1 MFEILQQI
9 WYWYNQI
16 PHLILYLVKTLA
28 LQIWSSLQ
36 YIYTNLPYQQQQQV
50 LFLIDNSD
58 ILFGVSFTAFLLFT
72 LGKRKR
78 RATWTD
84 VFLTIFWSAL
94 CVGVMGFFQ
103 MVVSQFGIFYQT
115 HDSLQVGTVPLDE
128 KDRFLA
134 TFPLDFQPYLKYND
148 MIHFLEINGP
158 TGRLYYGIYLIVDYL
173 LLISTT
179 ILHRQLF
186 SITFDEENDSSVA
199 QMYGSQ
205 YIPLIVAGLDAYEN
219 MNYFTMLYY
228 WQKMMK
234 AGVGSKLEIT
244 PQFVSRTAV
253 ATQYKFNLIYILIGL
268 QLAGLVAY
276 LFDGKKKEEPKVE
289 KKEQKKEAPAK
300 KNKKKK

>member
-16 PHLILYLVKTLA
+16 PHLILYLIKTTA
-28 LQIWSSLQ
+28 LQFWGTLQ
-36 YIYTNLPYQQQQQV
+36 YIYTNLPFQQQQQV

-58 ILFGVSFTAFLLFT
+58 IFIGVSFTAILLFT

-78 RATWTD
+78 KATWTD
-84 VFLTIFWSAL
+84 VFLTIFWSA
-94 CVGVMGFFQ
+94 FQ
-103 MVVSQFGIFYQT
+103 MVLSQFGIFYQA
-115 HDSLQVGTVPLDE
+115 HDNLEVGTVPLDE
-128 KDRFLA
+128 KDRFYA
-134 TFPLDFQPYLKYND
+134 SFPLDFQPYLKYND

-158 TGRLYYGIYLIVDYL
+158 AGRLYYGIYLVVDYL
-173 LLISTT
+173 LLISAT

-228 WQKMMK
+228 WQKMMRM
-234 AGVGSKLEIT
+234 GVGSKLEIT
-244 PQFVSRTAV
+244 HQFVSRTAL
-253 ATQYKFNLIYILIGL
+253 ATQYKFNLIYILVGL

-276 LFDGKKKEEPKVE
+276 LLDAKKKKEEPKVE
-289 KKEQKKEAPAK
+289 KKEQKKETPSK